1 MGRKMSMHLGSY
13 VIGESEDKAS
23 KVNTHVALHTHEG
36 YEIML
41 FLEADAKFV
50 VEDRVYPVEP
60 YDMIIIRQNELH
72 CFYRHVPAPYRRV
85 ILGVDKLFFQ
95 ENNCPEYEK
104 IFLNTEKNVDNKIPA
119 KVVKSSGLLDAFMRY
134 QKYSKDYTLSQETPV
149 LKSIIIEI
157 LYLMNNCSEF
167 AESDHVKGSMKSVII
182 YINDHYWKDITLD
195 DLCNRFYLSKPY
207 LCKAFQKSTGLTI
220 NGYIRKKRLGKVKE
234 LKAQGMSISDAA
246 VKAGFRNYTAFY
258 RAYKNE
264 YGKSPKKDLG

>member
-1 MGRKMSMHLGSY
+1 MHLESY

-23 KVNTHVALHTHEG
+23 KVNTHFKLHTHEG

-41 FLEADAKFV
+41 FLDVNAKFV
-50 VEDRVYPVEP
+50 VEDRVYLLEP
-60 YDMIIIRQNELH
+60 YDMIIVRQNELH

-85 ILGVDKLFFQ
+85 ILGVDKTFFI
-95 ENNCPEYEK
+95 ENNCPEYEN
-104 IFLNTEKNVDNKIPA
+104 IFLDTVTKVDNKIPA

-134 QKYSKDYTLSQETPV
+134 QKYSKDYTLSQDTPV
-149 LKSIIIEI
+149 LKAIIMEI

-182 YINDHYWKDITLD
+182 YINDHYWEDITLD
-195 DLCNRFYLSKPY
+195 DLCQKFYLSKSY

-220 NGYIRKKRLGKVKE
+220 HGYIRKKRLGKVKE

-264 YGKSPKKDLG
+264 FGKSPKKDLG